1 MAIVLIFFSLA
12 ENRVLEG
19 LEIPLNLQL
28 NYGGHQ
34 SYMELR
40 IIQLRDTLAAPPLAS
55 IMGKGRGS
63 SKGASA
69 NDSDSD
75 ETINDGSNP
84 NLIPK
89 EEGKIDYAIF
99 ECT

>member
-1 MAIVLIFFSLA
+1 M
-12 ENRVLEG
+12 
-19 LEIPLNLQL
+19 QL

-40 IIQLRDTLAAPPLAS
+40 VIQLRDSLTAPPLSS
-55 IMGKGRGS
+55 IVGKGRGS
-63 SKGASA
+63 SKGVSA

-89 EEGKIDYAIF
+89 EEGKKIAI
-99 ECT
+99 EYNIIRDSLTRRVG